1 MSAAKQARSV
11 PAHCTPRF
19 SNICVENKGKAA
31 ATAERSIML
40 AATVEAALILPI
52 CQLTP
57 LREGD
62 AEGSLD
68 LQGQI
73 RVNEII
79 EAG

>member
-1 MSAAKQARSV
+1 
-11 PAHCTPRF
+11 
-19 SNICVENKGKAA
+19 
-31 ATAERSIML
+31 ML

-62 AEGSLD
+62 AESSLD